1 MLENETFSSC
11 AQLPISG
18 LLCDAELVLTF
29 REQSVGGA
37 TSSSPLFLFAGG
49 PIGG

>member
-1 MLENETFSSC
+1 MRRSRLALSC
-11 AQLPISG
+11 QLSG
-18 LLCDAELVLTF
+18 LHCDAELVLTF

-37 TSSSPLFLFAGG
+37 TSSGPLFLFAGG